1 MRIAKG
7 LLVLGMAALLPVS
20 LRAQQQNASHSE
32 IDLALTYTAQHGSV
46 NGGGS
51 FWAQGGGAELSVSAY
66 HGLGLA
72 ANVTATRVTNI
83 NSSGVNLTLVTAT
96 FGPRYT
102 WSHPLAAKSGA
113 SPVRQLNLFGE
124 ALIGEANGV
133 DSVFPSAQ
141 GAQSSSNSFALRLGG
156 GADIT
161 LTHHLAIRMVEANWL
176 RTQLPNGSSNVQNN
190 LQLSSGIVLHFPQ

>member
-7 LLVLGMAALLPVS
+7 LLVLGMAALLPTS

-51 FWAQGGGAELSVSAY
+51 FWAQGGGAELSASAY
-66 HGLGLA
+66 RGLGVA
-72 ANVTATRVTNI
+72 ANVTATRVSSI

-102 WSHPLAAKSGA
+102 WSHPLTAKSSARPG
-113 SPVRQLNLFGE
+113 QLLNLFGE

-156 GADIT
+156 GSDIM
-161 LTHHLAIRMVEANWL
+161 LTHHLAIRIVEASWL
-176 RTQLPNGSSNVQNN
+176 RTQLPNGGSNLQNN
-190 LQLSSGIVLHFPQ
+190 LQLSSGIVLRLPH

>member
-7 LLVLGMAALLPVS
+7 LLVLGMVALLPAS
-20 LRAQQQNASHSE
+20 LRAQQQKASHSE

-46 NGGGS
+46 SGGGS
-51 FWAQGGGAELSVSAY
+51 FWAQGGGAELSASAY
-66 HGLGLA
+66 HGLGVA
-72 ANVTATRVTNI
+72 ANVTSTRVTSI
-83 NSSGVNLTLVTAT
+83 NSSGVNLTLVAAT

-113 SPVRQLNLFGE
+113 WPVRQLNLFGE

-161 LTHHLAIRMVEANWL
+161 LTHHLAIRIVEASWL
-176 RTQLPNGSSNVQNN
+176 RTQLPNGGSNVQNN
-190 LQLSSGIVLHFPQ
+190 LQLSSGIVLRFPQ